1 MAAKPPPAAVA
12 GLLALGV
19 VVLQGLLILWFAWPA
34 GKTAPRD
41 LPVVVAGPAQATE
54 TITQRLHAGRPGGFA
69 VTTVPDAA
77 AADQALRDRTAY
89 AAFVVGGTGPVLHVA
104 SAAGPTVT
112 ALLTQAAQQLGN
124 GQPVPVVDVV
134 PAPRDDPRGAGF
146 ASGFLPLVMTSLAAG
161 IGLLFAVRAHLA
173 RVVGV
178 LVFAVFAG
186 LVATAVLHWLG
197 VLTGSYLTEAGAVA
211 LLALAVSAALSGLG
225 ATLGRPGIGLGVLV
239 VFLLGNPISGL
250 TSAPELLPQPWGA
263 IGQYLPPGAGGTL
276 LRSVAFFD
284 GARATGPALVLG
296 AWAVVGLALTA
307 FGHYRDR
314 RASHAAGQ
322 LGVPPVDRD
331 ERRLGAE
338 R

>member
-161 IGLLFAVRAHLA
+161 IGLLFAVRA
-173 RVVGV
+173 
-178 LVFAVFAG
+178 
-186 LVATAVLHWLG
+186 
-197 VLTGSYLTEAGAVA
+197 
-211 LLALAVSAALSGLG
+211 ALSGLG
-225 ATLGRPGIGLGVLV
+225 AALGRPGIGLGVLV